1 MQDLSAMIGKPF
13 KYGGRGPDT
22 YDCFGLVIEC
32 YKKNDNPIIGGFES
46 PPRDKRDEF
55 VEELLEGKFSAVEQA
70 PGTIVLMDLDGPHV
84 GFVLDH
90 GRFIHCSERIGSVC
104 IDKLERYKQK
114 IVGYYAQ
121 SQF

>member
-1 MQDLSAMIGKPF
+1 MQELSKLIGKPF
-13 KYGGRGPDT
+13 KYGARGPDA

-32 YKKNDNPIIGGFES
+32 FSINDNPILGGFDS
-46 PPRDKRDEF
+46 PQKDKRQEF
-55 VEELLEGKFSAVEQA
+55 VQSLLDGSFSPVERN

-84 GFVLDH
+84 GFVIDH

-121 SQF
+121 NF